1 MIRRIQGPSTGSE
14 AKRTPSWVRCAV
26 GARSCVFSLGNGSV
40 GSHNVAEKALEFNVR
55 RAARAR
61 DKSLPSRP
69 FSPGPGEKVPK
80 ADEGDPFR
88 QKRFG
93 RGYAALR
100 NIGAAATHHG
110 DARQLLYPRREMTWQ
125 YTPRVAVIRGIRT
138 PFAKSG
144 THYAHLSAL
153 DLGKLAVTELVQ
165 RSGISP
171 SDINE
176 LVFGNVI
183 PSVKAPNLAREIVL
197 GTGLP
202 TKIPSYSVGMACAS
216 ANQAITAA
224 ADRISRGYADT
235 IIAGG
240 AESLS
245 DIPILFS
252 KNFADALVNA
262 SKQKSITGK
271 LSAFSKIRPKDLA
284 PDAPALAESTTGLT
298 MGESAEKMAK
308 ENGISREEQDLFA
321 LQSHRRAAEAVA
333 SGRFADEVMTV
344 VVPPKF
350 DNVVEKDNLV
360 RGETTLEALAKLRP
374 VFDRRYGTITAGNAS
389 PLTDGAA
396 AVLLMSEEKA
406 KALGLK
412 PIGFLRSYAYA
423 ATDPFDQL
431 LQGPVFAVPVA
442 LERAKV
448 KLEEIGVIEMHEAF
462 AAQVLSNI
470 QWLGSKRVA
479 QEKLGRSEAV
489 GQIDPE
495 KINRTGGS
503 IALGHPF
510 GATGARIVTT
520 VCNELQRT
528 GEQFGLVTVCAAG
541 GIGVAMVLE
550 RE

>member
-1 MIRRIQGPSTGSE
+1 
-14 AKRTPSWVRCAV
+14 
-26 GARSCVFSLGNGSV
+26 
-40 GSHNVAEKALEFNVR
+40 
-55 RAARAR
+55 
-61 DKSLPSRP
+61 
-69 FSPGPGEKVPK
+69 
-80 ADEGDPFR
+80 
-88 QKRFG
+88 
-93 RGYAALR
+93 
-100 NIGAAATHHG
+100 
-110 DARQLLYPRREMTWQ
+110 MTWQ
-125 YTPRVAVIRGIRT
+125 YTPRVAVIRGLRT

-153 DLGKLAVTELVQ
+153 DLGKIVVAELMQ
-165 RSGISP
+165 RSGIDPASVQ
-171 SDINE
+171 E

-183 PSVKAPNLAREIVL
+183 PSVKAPNIAREIVL

-202 TKIPSYSVGMACAS
+202 RQIPAYSVSKACAS
-216 ANQAITAA
+216 ANQAITSASDMIA
-224 ADRISRGYADT
+224 RGYADT
-235 IIAGG
+235 VIAGG

-245 DIPILFS
+245 DVPILFS
-252 KNFADALVNA
+252 KKFADALVSA
-262 SKQKSITGK
+262 SKKKGLGGK
-271 LSAFSKIRPKDLA
+271 LGAFSKIRPKDLA
-284 PDAPALAESTTGLT
+284 PDAPAIADSTTGLS

-308 ENGISREEQDLFA
+308 ENGISREAQDKFA
-321 LQSHRRAAEAVA
+321 LQSHHRAAEATA
-333 SGRFADEVMTV
+333 SGRFKDEVMTV
-344 VVPPKF
+344 LVPPGF
-350 DNVVEKDNLV
+350 DTVVEADNLI
-360 RGETTLEALAKLRP
+360 RGDSTLEAMAKLRP
-374 VFDRRYGTITAGNAS
+374 VFDRKYGTITAANAS

-412 PIGFLRSYAYA
+412 PIGYIKSYAYA

-431 LQGPVFAVPVA
+431 LQGPVFALPTA
-442 LERAKV
+442 LERAKL

-470 QWLGSKRVA
+470 QWIGSKKIA
-479 QEKLGRSEAV
+479 QEKLHRAEPV

-528 GEQFGLVTVCAAG
+528 GEQYGLVTVCAAG